1 MTSLDILV
9 VLLYFV
15 VLVGIGFSS
24 MKRIANEED
33 YLVAGRRLGYGLFIP
48 AIAAVVLGGAS
59 TFGSSSLGYEHGISG
74 MWLVVMIGLGLIGMG
89 ILFSK
94 KLSEYHVY
102 SVSELLGRRFGL
114 SSRYISA
121 AIMAVYDMMVSVTA
135 MISMGVLFTT
145 MFGWPHVIAICVG
158 GAILVLYTTL
168 GGMWAVTL
176 TDVIQFWVMTVGL
189 LLLVLPMGFFEVGGM
204 EGLRAHLPADY
215 FRMTHIGGKVIF
227 SYFLL
232 YFFGM
237 MIGQDIWQRAF
248 TARNKQT
255 LRNGTVWGGIYCIG
269 YGIAGAVI
277 GMTAK
282 VLFPHLQDPQQALPQ
297 LATEVLPPGWL
308 GLVIAAVASA
318 VMSTASGTLMASATI
333 IANDLLPRGSSEK
346 HQIRLT
352 RVVTLLIGTTAV
364 IISLA
369 IQNIVVALNV
379 AYALLTGSVFIPV
392 IAALFWKRVTAQVTL
407 ASMLISAGVVITDLM
422 IEGISSLNPILYGLL
437 SCAVVMAAGTYFST
451 KKESATDHQQ
461 TM

>member
-158 GAILVLYTTL
+158 GGDPRVVHHTWGDVGCHPDGCDSILGDDGRSV
-168 GGMWAVTL
+168 V
-176 TDVIQFWVMTVGL
+176 
-189 LLLVLPMGFFEVGGM
+189 
-204 EGLRAHLPADY
+204 
-215 FRMTHIGGKVIF
+215 
-227 SYFLL
+227 
-232 YFFGM
+232 
-237 MIGQDIWQRAF
+237 
-248 TARNKQT
+248 
-255 LRNGTVWGGIYCIG
+255 
-269 YGIAGAVI
+269 AGAAD
-277 GMTAK
+277 GF
-282 VLFPHLQDPQQALPQ
+282 L
-297 LATEVLPPGWL
+297 
-308 GLVIAAVASA
+308 
-318 VMSTASGTLMASATI
+318 
-333 IANDLLPRGSSEK
+333 
-346 HQIRLT
+346 
-352 RVVTLLIGTTAV
+352 
-364 IISLA
+364 
-369 IQNIVVALNV
+369 
-379 AYALLTGSVFIPV
+379 
-392 IAALFWKRVTAQVTL
+392 
-407 ASMLISAGVVITDLM
+407 
-422 IEGISSLNPILYGLL
+422 
-437 SCAVVMAAGTYFST
+437 
-451 KKESATDHQQ
+451 
-461 TM
+461 